1 MTHQL
6 KIHPQCFRD
15 VSLNLKKFEVRKN
28 DRNYQE
34 RDILILNEFEP
45 STGKYTGNV
54 VVRKVDYILKNVDGL
69 SDKVAQHLKAMG
81 LEWSL

>member
-6 KIHPQCFRD
+6 KIHPQYFKD
-15 VSLNLKKFEVRKN
+15 VTLGLKKFEVRKN

-54 VVRKVDYILKNVDGL
+54 VVRKVDYILQNIDGL
-69 SDKVAQHLKAMG
+69 NPDYAVLQMSKL
-81 LEWSL
+81 L

>member
-6 KIHPQCFRD
+6 KIHTEYFRD
-15 VSLNLKKFEVRKN
+15 IMLGLKKFEVRKN

-45 STGKYTGNV
+45 ITGKYTGNV
-54 VVRKVDYILKNVDGL
+54 AVRKVDYILQGVDGL
-69 SDKVAQHLKAMG
+69 TPEYAVLQISKL
-81 LEWSL
+81 L